1 MATTDSSAPV
11 GGRAD
16 GAEVTAPGSSPT
28 TPRGA
33 AAGGPPAGGA
43 PARRLR
49 RPRRGGAP
57 WRWFALPAIAFVV
70 VFFAIP
76 FVLNA
81 GFAFSDWSGFSND
94 ITFNGLDN
102 VRTLIDQDLFVNA
115 VTVTVLYALITLFL
129 QSAISLPLA
138 LMLVDNTRINTIFR
152 SLFFVPVLISPLAA
166 GYVWKGLLAPDGP
179 INGIIA
185 FALPGNFDWNWLGE
199 TSTALPT
206 VALIDAW
213 KWSGLITLVYIAG
226 LKAIPKEMLEAAMID
241 GASAFKRFWR
251 IKLRLLA
258 PAMTFNVAVTL
269 VGALS
274 AYDVVA
280 ATTGGGPGDHTTTL
294 NYAMRQQWGQS
305 FFGPASALSLTVT
318 ALVLLTAVPLVA
330 WLRRREIT

>member
-1 MATTDSSAPV
+1 PRRPAATG
-11 GGRAD
+11 GGRP
-16 GAEVTAPGSSPT
+16 GAG
-28 TPRGA
+28 
-33 AAGGPPAGGA
+33 
-43 PARRLR
+43 
-49 RPRRGGAP
+49 RRGRRDRDRGP
-57 WRWFALPAIAFVV
+57 WPWFALPAIAFVV
-70 VFFAIP
+70 VFFAVP
-76 FVLNA
+76 FVLNI
-81 GFAFSDWSGFSND
+81 GFAFSDWSGFTND
-94 ITFNGLDN
+94 ISFNGLDN
-102 VRTLIDQDLFVNA
+102 FRALIDQELFVNA

-129 QSAISLPLA
+129 QTAISLPLA
-138 LMLVDNTRINTIFR
+138 LMLVENTRINTVFR

-179 INGIIA
+179 FNGILA
-185 FALPGNFDWNWLGE
+185 FLLPGGFDWNWLGE
-199 TSTALPT
+199 TSTALPA

-226 LKAIPKEMLEAAMID
+226 LKAIPKEMIEAATID
-241 GASAFKRFWR
+241 GAGAFARFWR

-294 NYAMRQQWGQS
+294 NVAMRQQWGQS

-318 ALVLLTAVPLVA
+318 ALVILTAVPLVA
-330 WLRRREIT
+330 WLRRREIA